1 MRREKE
7 SEERGGNKQRRWK
20 DGEYVYTLK
29 SRKLGG
35 RKARGGRPPVYIM
48 SAGAGLWILKFMVCG
63 TRLETA
69 QFSVY
74 FIMPCRLRT
83 SVRNSHF
90 VKTNHSLNT
99 TSESIGNPT
108 VLFTFASKQSRHQFE
123 MEFCP
128 WAVYFLRIKTG
139 KKKKKKREIRCH
151 WYFWTRVWYK
161 VSFGFEFY

>member
-1 MRREKE
+1 
-7 SEERGGNKQRRWK
+7 
-20 DGEYVYTLK
+20 
-29 SRKLGG
+29 
-35 RKARGGRPPVYIM
+35 M

-139 KKKKKKREIRCH
+139 KKNKKNYGKSDAIDTFEHEFGIKL
-151 WYFWTRVWYK
+151 VL
-161 VSFGFEFY
+161 VLSFIKG

>member
-1 MRREKE
+1 M
-7 SEERGGNKQRRWK
+7 
-20 DGEYVYTLK
+20 
-29 SRKLGG
+29 
-35 RKARGGRPPVYIM
+35 RGGRPPIYIM
-48 SAGAGLWILKFMVCG
+48 SAGARLWILKFMICG

-99 TSESIGNPT
+99 TSESIGNTT
-108 VLFTFASKQSRHQFE
+108 VWFTFASKQSRHQSE

-128 WAVYFLRIKTG
+128 WAVYFLRIKTAN
-139 KKKKKKREIRCH
+139 KKKKTGNQMPLILLN
-151 WYFWTRVWYK
+151 TSLV
-161 VSFGFEFY
+161 